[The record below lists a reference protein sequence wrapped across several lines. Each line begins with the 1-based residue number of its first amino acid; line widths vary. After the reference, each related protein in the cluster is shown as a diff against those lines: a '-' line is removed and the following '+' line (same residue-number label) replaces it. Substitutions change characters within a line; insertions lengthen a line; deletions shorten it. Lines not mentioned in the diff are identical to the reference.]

1 MPCTLRKCAARRR
14 LFCGIS
20 LKTWQTTNNH
30 SRNDPPRSFQH
41 KNIIEFKG
49 ACLNFIVMEYAE
61 AGSLYN
67 HLRKLKTNNTAIPPK
82 LLVQWSL
89 DIAEGMR
96 HMGEMSPPVLHRDLK
111 SQVTLLLFLCSF
123 FNLFKKKKKKLQRTS
138 SSAKTTRSKF
148 QTLVLQG
155 TCGL

>member
-1 MPCTLRKCAARRR
+1 
-14 LFCGIS
+14 
-20 LKTWQTTNNH
+20 
-30 SRNDPPRSFQH
+30 
-41 KNIIEFKG
+41 
-49 ACLNFIVMEYAE
+49 MEYAE

-123 FNLFKKKKKKLQRTS
+123 FNLFKKKKKKITKNILIGKDNTLKISDFGVARHVRSMNASNRSAVGTFAWLAPETIREHHY
-138 SSAKTTRSKF
+138 SAKSDVWSYGACVQYFSCLRLFWFDEK
-148 QTLVLQG
+148 
-155 TCGL
+155 